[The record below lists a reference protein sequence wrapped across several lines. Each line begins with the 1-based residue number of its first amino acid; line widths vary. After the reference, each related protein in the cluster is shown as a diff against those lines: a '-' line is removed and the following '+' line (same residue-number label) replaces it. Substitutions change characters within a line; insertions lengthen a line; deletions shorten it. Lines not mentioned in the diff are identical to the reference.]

1 MSRSGGNHGPIVLVA
16 LVAVGFL
23 VWRAVFGFDPMPWL
37 RGMQVGLPLV
47 CILIGAVVVVLW
59 AGKFFSMK

>member
-1 MSRSGGNHGPIVLVA
+1 
-16 LVAVGFL
+16 
-23 VWRAVFGFDPMPWL
+23 MPWL